1 MFKHGCEKKYAN
13 VIIEVKV
20 EALRV
25 LLPHLQLQGKQLTLL
40 ST

>member
-13 VIIEVKV
+13 VIELKV

-25 LLPHLQLQGKQLTLL
+25 LSPHLQLQGKQVTLF
-40 ST
+40 SA